1 MNKPKLRYQLVME
14 KNKYQEVWC
23 LNSDEDVEYYK
34 KKLEKKQYKFVEL
47 KKI

>member
-1 MNKPKLRYQLVME
+1 MRMQKIFYQLVME

-23 LNSDEDVEYYK
+23 LNSEEEVEYYK

>member
-1 MNKPKLRYQLVME
+1 MQKD
-14 KNKYQEVWC
+14 KYQEVYC
-23 LNSDEDVEYYK
+23 LNSEEEVAYYK